1 MNFRKNHRIEW
12 EREAAANSANKIQ
25 ISSRGPLEAA
35 AKRTKVMQMRPRSS
49 SCIGPGNSVIGGG
62 GRIDSSH
69 WNGIVTLFGYQT
81 FQRSSKLAS
90 NNVWRAARIGDR
102 EIEIE
107 RGGDFC
113 WLHGTRK
120 LGVTPR
126 KRILPINC
134 QSNLATQKILLFPV
148 TTRLRL
154 SIRLFLP
161 RVPSMLSTLL
171 FCLWQPALSF
181 SSFSFLFFVLNEDG
195 ERVWRE
201 SWEILGSWEGRRC
214 LPFLS
219 GEGGGFYFPEKS
231 GQILENNIGEGVLK
245 IVFMHVYI

>member
-69 WNGIVTLFGYQT
+69 WNGIVTLLFGYQT

-171 FCLWQPALSF
+171 FCL
-181 SSFSFLFFVLNEDG
+181 
-195 ERVWRE
+195 
-201 SWEILGSWEGRRC
+201 
-214 LPFLS
+214 
-219 GEGGGFYFPEKS
+219 
-231 GQILENNIGEGVLK
+231 
-245 IVFMHVYI
+245 